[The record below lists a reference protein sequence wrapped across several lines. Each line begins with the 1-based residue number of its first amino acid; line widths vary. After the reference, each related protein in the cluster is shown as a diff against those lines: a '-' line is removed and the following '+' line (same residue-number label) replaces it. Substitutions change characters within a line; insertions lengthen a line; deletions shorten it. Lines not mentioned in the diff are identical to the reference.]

1 MTPDHIYK
9 NDFVTLE
16 PVKHI
21 YTDINGDTYES
32 VTRLLKTLDVPFD
45 SHGISM
51 AMARGELGKNAPYE
65 QVLTKQKQ
73 IQEGWKR
80 KADKSI
86 NHGNFIH
93 DNLEQ
98 YWLTGSTPYPELN
111 ALAANLHS
119 NLFKSMH
126 RIIPEKIY
134 YDPKR
139 KIAGSA
145 DISCIRK
152 ENRTKPWIL
161 DIFDYKTNIEQGIT
175 FDSID
180 RRKTPPKHYE
190 RYMVGNFEMIESCN
204 YYKYCLQLSMY
215 AFMAMNLYGV
225 RIGRL
230 AIIFID
236 KNYQYQIIP
245 VPFMYY
251 EVIALLGQIMSSKK
265 LPGQKEAQSSLK
277 KTTQFDYYND
287 SELEIEYSE

>member
-1 MTPDHIYK
+1 MNPNQIYK
-9 NDFVTLE
+9 NDFVSLE
-16 PVKHI
+16 PIKHI

-32 VTRLLKTLDVPFD
+32 VSSLLKALEVPFD
-45 SHGISM
+45 AETISM
-51 AMARGELGKNAPYE
+51 SMARAELGKNAPY
-65 QVLTKQKQ
+65 QTVLQKQKA
-73 IQEGWKR
+73 IKASWKR
-80 KADKSI
+80 KADNSI

-93 DNLEQ
+93 DNLEK
-98 YWLTGSTPYPELN
+98 YWLTGNTDYPEIN
-111 ALAANLHS
+111 NLAS
-119 NLFKSMH
+119 NLYSDVFKSMH

-161 DIFDYKTNIEQGIT
+161 DIFDYKTNAEQGIT

-180 RRKTPPKHYE
+180 RRKVPAKHYE
-190 RYMVGNFEMIESCN
+190 RYMIGNFEMIESCN
-204 YYKYCLQLSMY
+204 YYKYSLQLSLY
-215 AFMAMNLYGV
+215 AFMAMNLYNA

-230 AIIFID
+230 AIIFVD

-251 EVIALLGQIMSSKK
+251 EVLALLDQVLSVKP
-265 LPGQKEAQSSLK
+265 LPIVSTVKKEAAVE
-277 KTTQFDYYND
+277 FDYYND
-287 SELEIEYSE
+287 SEFEIEVGE